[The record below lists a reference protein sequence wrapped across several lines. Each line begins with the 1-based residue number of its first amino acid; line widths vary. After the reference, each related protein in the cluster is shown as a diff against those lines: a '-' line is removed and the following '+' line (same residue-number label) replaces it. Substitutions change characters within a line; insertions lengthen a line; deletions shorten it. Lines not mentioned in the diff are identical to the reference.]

1 MTDTGRRA
9 LGTEGMAAAASA
21 GAAQPVDPA
30 HDDPPPRPPE
40 EPDPADC
47 CGEGCVRCI
56 YDVHDD
62 AVERYR
68 EKLQAWRARHP
79 DAPLPGDATAP

>member
-1 MTDTGRRA
+1 MTRLDMTGDDITR
-9 LGTEGMAAAASA
+9 L
-21 GAAQPVDPA
+21 
-30 HDDPPPRPPE
+30 DPPPRPPE

-56 YDVHDD
+56 YDVHDE

-68 EKLQAWRARHP
+68 KALQAWRERNPGVPLADGHA
-79 DAPLPGDATAP
+79 DAD

>member
-1 MTDTGRRA
+1 MTVSGAGPAGTGNA
-9 LGTEGMAAAASA
+9 APEAAARAPA
-21 GAAQPVDPA
+21 EAAPPSGTQR
-30 HDDPPPRPPE
+30 DDPRPRPPE

-56 YDVHDD
+56 YDVHDE

-68 EKLQAWRARHP
+68 AALAAWQERHP
-79 DAPLPGDATAP
+79 EKRPG